1 MKSLHG
7 LTFAVA
13 LGLALPLPA
22 ADYTAGTVKEL
33 VDALNRISDGSSED
47 VLTLAVGVYDVS
59 ALAKMHTAAMLSV
72 SNWVG
77 GRPVIIQGDP
87 SAGREDVVIDAGQS
101 GRVLRAYN
109 MTDGRL
115 TFRNLTFRNGL
126 SDGENGGVQTEGW
139 GTFVFTNCAF
149 VGCQA
154 VTRAAA
160 AGGTGDRYFHD
171 CLFESNLLG
180 GPWGEGG
187 VLSDP
192 KGVSGC
198 TFRRNGVFGDL
209 VEGAVLKASCG
220 LTNCVFDSN
229 ANTGRWWRAGLVCLT
244 GGDAVS
250 CTFTNNELND
260 SCQEPGGILTLT
272 NSASSVV
279 DCSFIDNR
287 GDSPR
292 VAGGAIAC
300 SAADSSG
307 EIRGCSFVG
316 NDLSAYGACGAA
328 IAGFSGLVTNCTF
341 IGNQACYGG
350 AVADCTNVVDCVFRA
365 NHAANID
372 ALLGGGAALRSVLV
386 DCTVVSNTAL
396 KQVGGIC
403 ESRAVRCLFLDNGVT
418 DDRGYHIVESMD
430 SSFEA
435 CELRGNSSY
444 GICHKNGSF
453 SHCTFA
459 GNRADGNG
467 DYGYLLDGR
476 IAVTNCLFI
485 DTAATR
491 LFSNYLSDA
500 PNAVIGCTFV
510 SNRYD
515 VLATPEGDSTTA
527 TLRLVNNLFVGN
539 GTRTWSY
546 DDDVAQGF
554 VGLTFSNNFLST
566 SVELA
571 GANNINV
578 HVEPNKGLNPR
589 LMGARDPAC
598 PWAPRWRSPL
608 NGAGLV
614 MDWMADATD
623 LDGHPRL
630 TDGAVAIGAFETA
643 EVRPGG
649 LVIVR

>member
-7 LTFAVA
+7 LTLAVA

-22 ADYTAGTVKEL
+22 ADYTAGTVEEL

-47 VLTLAVGVYDVS
+47 VLTLAAGVYDVS

-87 SAGREDVVIDAGQS
+87 SAGRENVVIDAGQS

-154 VTRAAA
+154 VTHAAA

-171 CLFESNLLG
+171 CLFEANLLG

-198 TFRRNGVFGDL
+198 TFRRNGVFGDQID
-209 VEGAVLKASCG
+209 GAVLKASCG

-229 ANTGRWWRAGLVCLT
+229 ANTGLWWRAGLVCLT

-250 CTFTNNELND
+250 CTFTNNELNA
-260 SCQEPGGILTLT
+260 SCQGPGGILTLT
-272 NSASSVV
+272 GSASSVV

-316 NDLSAYGACGAA
+316 NDLSAYEACGAA

-341 IGNQACYGG
+341 IGNQAYYGG
-350 AVADCTNVVDCVFRA
+350 AVAGCSNVVDCVFRA
-365 NHAANID
+365 NHAANLN
-372 ALLGGGAALRSVLV
+372 ALLGGGAAFRSVLV

-459 GNRADGNG
+459 GNWADGNG

-491 LFSNYLSDA
+491 LFSNYLSSA

-515 VLATPEGDSTTA
+515 VLATPEGDSATA

-554 VGLTFSNNFLST
+554 AGLTFSNNFLST

-589 LMGARDPAC
+589 LMGARDPAR

-630 TDGAVAIGAFETA
+630 TGGAVAIGAFETA

>member
-1 MKSLHG
+1 MKRLHG
-7 LTFAVA
+7 LALVMV
-13 LGLALPLPA
+13 LGLALPLSA
-22 ADYTAGTVKEL
+22 AEYAARTVREL
-33 VDALNRISDGSSED
+33 VDALNRISDGSSDD
-47 VLTLAVGVYDVS
+47 VLTLAAGVYDVS

-72 SNWVG
+72 SNGIGERTV
-77 GRPVIIQGDP
+77 VIQGDP
-87 SAGREDVVIDAGQS
+87 SAGRENVVIDAGRS
-101 GRVLRAYN
+101 GRVLRAYSFSG
-109 MTDGRL
+109 GRM
-115 TFRNLTFRNGL
+115 TFRHLTFRNGL
-126 SDGENGGVQTEGW
+126 SDGPNGGVQTDDW
-139 GTFVFTNCAF
+139 GSFVFTNCTF

-154 VTRAAA
+154 VERAAA

-171 CLFESNLLG
+171 CLFEANLLG
-180 GPWGEGG
+180 GDWGEGG

-198 TFRRNGVFGDL
+198 TFRRNGVFCDQ
-209 VEGAVLKASCG
+209 VKGAVLVASCG

-229 ANTGRWWRAGLVCLT
+229 ANTGRWWKTGLVYLT

-250 CTFTNNELND
+250 CVFTNNEQNA
-260 SCQEPGGILTLT
+260 SCQGLSGVLTLT
-272 NSASSVV
+272 GSASSVA

-292 VAGGAIAC
+292 VAGGAISC
-300 SAADSSG
+300 FVADSSG

-316 NDLSAYGACGAA
+316 NDLAEFRACGAA
-328 IAGFSGLVTNCTF
+328 IAGFSGLITNCTF
-341 IGNQACYGG
+341 VGNRSYYGG
-350 AVADCTNVVDCVFRA
+350 AVSDCSNVVDCVFRA
-365 NHAANID
+365 NHAANLD
-372 ALLGGGAALRSVLV
+372 ATLGGGAALRSVLV

-403 ESRAVRCLFLDNGVT
+403 ESRAVRCLFLDNGVD
-418 DDRGYHIVESMD
+418 DDRGLHIVESLD

-435 CELRGNSSY
+435 CEFRGNSSY
-444 GICHKNGSF
+444 GICHKNGGF

-459 GNRADGNG
+459 GNKVDGNG

-491 LFSNYLSDA
+491 LFSNYLPDE

-515 VLATPEGDSTTA
+515 VLASPGGDAA

-546 DDDVAQGF
+546 DDDVAQAF
-554 VGLTFSNNFLST
+554 TGLTFSNNFLST
-566 SVELA
+566 SVELS
-571 GANNINV
+571 GANNVNV
-578 HVEPNKGLNPR
+578 RDEPNQGLNPR
-589 LMGARDPAC
+589 LMGARDPAR

-614 MDWMADATD
+614 MDWMVAATD

-630 TDGAVAIGAFETA
+630 TDGVVAIGAFETA